1 MFELIVYYYNQLT
14 TQVTI
19 WLWPNANANAN
30 ASKAKY
36 MFEPLL
42 TPAD

>member
-1 MFELIVYYYNQLT
+1 MFELIVYYYTQLT
-14 TQVTI
+14 SQLTI
-19 WLWPNANANAN
+19 WLWPNANANAP
-30 ASKAKY
+30 KAKY

>member
-1 MFELIVYYYNQLT
+1 MFELIVYYYTQLT
-14 TQVTI
+14 SQLTI